1 MIDKVKTKRFPKVFF
16 GWWTVITG
24 GFLALWSEGY
34 FSYGFSALFK
44 PIASELGFNRT
55 VTSVAT
61 SIVRLEGAFEAPLTG
76 WIIDRFGPR
85 LVVMFGVVAMSLGL
99 GLMYFVNSLWAFYVV
114 WGVLFGTGYI
124 VAVHLPMDTAI
135 SNWFVKKRGIALGV
149 RMVFSGL
156 SGVLVLPL
164 IAWLIIASDWRMT
177 CVIGGIVMGVVGLPM
192 TWFFLRPH
200 RPEYYGLLPDG
211 MKITE
216 DQIKTDQII
225 DRGIEYAAEVQEIEF
240 TLRQAMKT
248 SAYWLLL
255 ITNGIHSL
263 AASAINVHCI
273 PLLTDLG
280 IDPLDSAGMMVVMV
294 AVSIPP
300 RPIIGLLAD
309 RISRNRVRFL
319 ISGALFLQGVGLSVF
334 VLNQSTTM
342 IYIWFIL
349 YGMGMGAAWTIASP
363 VRARYFGRKAF
374 GSITGSSMLFLTPV
388 GMAAPIYLGW
398 VHDTTDSYMQGLTV
412 ITVLIAIA
420 AVAACFIVPP
430 KPPTSV
436 TDIRK
441 IV

>member
-1 MIDKVKTKRFPKVFF
+1 MDKVKTKQFPKIFF
-16 GWWTVITG
+16 GWWTVLTG

-61 SIVRLEGAFEAPLTG
+61 SIVRLEGAFEAPLAG

-85 LVVMFGVVAMSLGL
+85 LVVMFGVVLMSLGL
-99 GLMYFVNSLWAFYVV
+99 SLMYFVDSLWAFYVA
-114 WGVLFGTGYI
+114 WGVIFGTGYI
-124 VAVHLPMDTAI
+124 IAVHLPMDTAI

-177 CVIGGIVMGVVGLPM
+177 CVIGGLVMSAVGLPM

-200 RPEYYGLLPDG
+200 RPEYYGMLPDG
-211 MKITE
+211 MEIPEDKSETE
-216 DQIKTDQII
+216 QII
-225 DRGIEYAAEVQEIEF
+225 DRGIEYAAEIQEVEF

-248 SAYWLLL
+248 SSYWLLL
-255 ITNGIHSL
+255 ITHGIHSL
-263 AASAINVHCI
+263 TASAVNVHCI
-273 PLLTDLG
+273 PLLTDLD
-280 IDPLDSAGMMVVMV
+280 IDPLQSAGMMVVMV
-294 AVSIPP
+294 AASIPS

-309 RISRNRVRFL
+309 RLSRNRVHFL
-319 ISGALFLQGVGLSVF
+319 ISGALLLQSVGLTVF
-334 VLNQSTTM
+334 VINQSMAT

-349 YGMGMGAAWTIASP
+349 YGMGMGAGWTIVSP
-363 VRARYFGRKAF
+363 IRARYFGRKAF
-374 GSITGSSMLFLTPV
+374 GSITGSSMLFLTPI

-398 VHDTTDSYMQGLTV
+398 VHDTTGSYMQGLTI
-412 ITVLIAIA
+412 ITVLVALA
-420 AVAACFIVPP
+420 TVAACFILPP
-430 KPPTSV
+430 KPPPSV